1 MAEQNENQTT
11 PGAEEAGQ
19 RGERLPDPVF
29 SLEKVYI
36 KDASY
41 EAPGAPRAFLQSET
55 PQIEVQL
62 RVEHAVLDSVQG
74 VYEAVLTITVT
85 AAREGKTVFLAEI
98 HQGGLFRIQGVSG
111 EILNKTLEI
120 TCPHMLLPFARE
132 AVSDFIG
139 KGGFPPLLLQPVNFE
154 ALYEQ
159 KLVAQQAPAQPAQ
172 A

>member
-1 MAEQNENQTT
+1 MTEPNTEPNA
-11 PGAEEAGQ
+11 
-19 RGERLPDPVF
+19 VF

-36 KDASY
+36 KDVSY
-41 EAPGAPRAFLQSET
+41 ETPAGPRAFLQTEL
-55 PQIEVQL
+55 PQIGVQL
-62 RVEHAVLDSVQG
+62 GIEHAELNPTQG
-74 VYEAVLTITVT
+74 VYEVVLAITVT
-85 AAREGKTVFLAEI
+85 AVREDKTVFLVEVQ
-98 HQGGLFRIQGVSG
+98 QGGLFRLQGVSG
-111 EILNKTLEI
+111 EMLNKTLEI

-159 KLVAQQAPAQPAQ
+159 KLAAQQAPAQPAQ